1 MKIIEQI
8 ETLNLQL
15 DDEECQNLSKKL
27 KKKYSI
33 LGNILFYLGVILA
46 ISLLILTI
54 VISIYAI
61 INKVIIYWHF
71 FLIIGILIFSILAII
86 GKVFKSI
93 SKLIVINEKN
103 QQS

>member
-15 DDEECQNLSKKL
+15 EDEECQKLSKKL
-27 KKKYSI
+27 KKKYALI
-33 LGNILFYLGVILA
+33 GNILFYIGLVFA

-54 VISIYAI
+54 IISIYAI

-93 SKLIVINEKN
+93 SKLIVINAKN